1 MQQNNQ
7 EKNLQ
12 QVQNEAQPELKQELN
27 PQEEKVNSVE
37 QQPVE
42 QDPAEKAK
50 TLPSDRHLQKDP
62 YKDPVSF
69 NDIKEDEIPG
79 SVFMPTTIAST
90 MEDLIEVINGLDG
103 GEIDQYFTE
112 EEKVALQTGSLGNR
126 YTVRNN
132 VLVDKMNSRIKDFV
146 NSIRFGDKNLN
157 LRPINMSTDS
167 KSLSPTQAVLKFRS
181 LLSVGEVIQV
191 PLWHSGIWV
200 TLKPPTQSDIVNMQ
214 IAIASNEIELG
225 RMTNTL
231 IYSNYSIVFDR
242 IIVDFIM
249 KHLASHSVKLK
260 ENENILDYISLYD
273 YLPLVLALL
282 SAMHPKGINI
292 VRGCSNTTILDSN
305 KKPLCDFVVSAQAD
319 PKKLLWVDRSML
331 SQTMLSHMSNRMEH
345 SMSTDS
351 VREYQL
357 SIQDMVDK
365 EVTINS
371 ETGNKFVVKFSVPS
385 IKFHIDRGEKWVFD
399 IIKKAEDLYV
409 TSDNIEQK
417 NNKVNEIAKATI
429 LDIYN
434 SFVKEVILDDGVVIK
449 DEDAI
454 NEILGI
460 ISSDDTAF
468 EEFYNGVTNY
478 ITMSSIA
485 IVATPSYTCPKC
497 GKIQNEGKQ
506 GSFKEFIPLNIVEH
520 FFGLC
525 ALRTDKTRQ
534 RLI

>member
-1 MQQNNQ
+1 MQQ
-7 EKNLQ
+7 KN
-12 QVQNEAQPELKQELN
+12 ELSNQELN
-27 PQEEKVNSVE
+27 QQPTTSEVQHVPKQEEKVS
-37 QQPVE
+37 QP
-42 QDPAEKAK
+42 QPIDPAEKAK
-50 TLPSDRHLQKDP
+50 QLPSDRHLQKNP
-62 YKDPVSF
+62 YTEGTPFK
-69 NDIKEDEIPG
+69 DIKEDELPG
-79 SVFMPTTIAST
+79 SVFMPTTVAST
-90 MEDLIEVINGLDG
+90 MEDLIELINTIDQGD
-103 GEIDQYFTE
+103 IDQYFTE
-112 EEKVALQTGSLGNR
+112 EEKVALQAGSLGNR

-157 LRPINMSTDS
+157 LRPINIKTDN
-167 KSLSPTQAVLKFRS
+167 KSISPTQAVLKFRS

-214 IAIASNEIELG
+214 IALASNEIELG

-260 ENENILDYISLYD
+260 ENENILEYISLYD

-282 SAMHPKGINI
+282 SSMHPKGINI
-292 VRGCSNTTILDSN
+292 IRGCSNTTVLDN
-305 KKPLCDFVVSAQAD
+305 TKKPLCDFVVSAQVD

-331 SQTMLSHMSNRMEH
+331 SQPMLSHMSNRMEN

-357 SIQDMVDK
+357 SIKDMVDK
-365 EVTINS
+365 DVVIHA
-371 ETGNKFVVKFSVPS
+371 ETGNTFTTKFGVPS
-385 IKFHIDRGEKWVFD
+385 IKTHIDRGEKWVFD

-434 SFVKEVILDDGVVIK
+434 SFVKEFILDDGVVIK

-454 NEILGI
+454 NEVIGI
-460 ISSDDTAF
+460 ISSDDKAF
-468 EEFYNGVTNY
+468 EEFYNAVTSY
-478 ITMSSIA
+478 ITTSSIA

-497 GKIQNEGKQ
+497 GKAQNEGKD
-506 GSFKEFIPLNIVEH
+506 GSFKEFIPLNVVEH